1 MLHRIR
7 AYIEKY
13 RLLQPGRP
21 VLVALSGG
29 PDSVALA
36 HILVRLG
43 YPVTAL
49 HCNFHLRGDESGR
62 DEAFA
67 RTFASQTLGIP
78 FYKIDFDTAAYA
90 ARHHLSIEMA
100 ARSLRY
106 AWFEEMRHTLDAHA
120 IAVAHHRDDS
130 VETLVMNLLRGS
142 GLRGLTGIR
151 PRNGYVVR
159 PLLDISRAEIM
170 DWIEREG
177 LRYVTDSTNLTD
189 AYTRNFI
196 RHQVIPLLE
205 EINPAARVTLARSAA
220 HLAAAEPLYESVIDE
235 ARRTVMTSP
244 REVSVSKLYDFPS
257 PETVLYELLRPF
269 GFTRTVAAEVFRSL
283 DKISGKQFY
292 SPAYRLVKD
301 RDRLLLVPLE
311 KRVGE
316 KPATP
321 TRPSGLFPDRPAAC
335 PVEPAISTDCP
346 GTSTDRPDA
355 STDGFDAPTD
365 GFDAST
371 DRPDHTLARPSHCP
385 GTSTDRPDASTD
397 GFDAS
402 TDRPDHTLARPS
414 RRLGH
419 PAAPADEGYLL
430 DEKMERFFFP
440 LQLSW
445 EKIVLAED
453 RATFPGGKYPFSHD
467 RNTAYFDYDKLQ
479 FPLQLRHPQPGDRF
493 VPFGMTGRKKV
504 SDYFTDR
511 KFSRPAKESQWLLC
525 SAGQIIWI
533 VGERSDN
540 RFRITRET
548 KKMLVVKIS
557 GQIDVTL

>member
-13 RLLQPGRP
+13 RLLQPDRP

-62 DEAFA
+62 DETFA

-78 FYKIDFDTAAYA
+78 FYKTDFATASYA

-100 ARSLRY
+100 ARHLRY
-106 AWFEEMRHTLDAHA
+106 AWFEEMRRTLGAYA

-159 PLLDISRAEIM
+159 PLLDVSRAEIM
-170 DWIEREG
+170 DWIGREG
-177 LRYVTDSTNLTD
+177 LGYVTDSTNMSD

-196 RHQVIPLLE
+196 RHRVIPLLE
-205 EINPAARVTLARSAA
+205 EINPAARATLARSAA
-220 HLAAAEPLYESVIDE
+220 HLAAAEPLYESVIEE
-235 ARRTVMTSP
+235 ARRTVMTTP
-244 REVSVSKLYDFPS
+244 REVSIPKLYGFPS
-257 PETVLYELLRPF
+257 PETVLWELLRPF
-269 GFTRTVAAEVFRSL
+269 GFTRTVAGEVFRSL

-301 RDRLLLVPLE
+301 RERLLLVPLE
-311 KRVGE
+311 KGAGQ
-316 KPATP
+316 KPAAPTELSRLFP
-321 TRPSGLFPDRPAAC
+321 TRPDIFQ
-335 PVEPAISTDCP
+335 VEPGISTDGFGITTDSSATSTDGFGITSDRP
-346 GTSTDRPDA
+346 STSTESLGTSTDSPVI
-355 STDGFDAPTD
+355 STACSGTPTAGSGPVPAP
-365 GFDAST
+365 G
-371 DRPDHTLARPSHCP
+371 
-385 GTSTDRPDASTD
+385 
-397 GFDAS
+397 
-402 TDRPDHTLARPS
+402 
-414 RRLGH
+414 GH
-419 PAAPADEGYLL
+419 RAAPAGQSYLL
-430 DEKMERFFFP
+430 DEKTERFFFP

-453 RATFPGGKYPFSHD
+453 QATFLGGTYPFSRD
-467 RNTAYFDYDKLQ
+467 RNTAYFDYDTLQ
-479 FPLQLRHPQPGDRF
+479 FPLQLRHPQPGDWF

-511 KFSRPAKESQWLLC
+511 KFSLPAKESQWLLC

-548 KKMLVVKIS
+548 KNMLVVKKS

>member
-13 RLLQPGRP
+13 RLLQPDRP

-78 FYKIDFDTAAYA
+78 FHKIDFDTAAYA

-106 AWFEEMRHTLDAHA
+106 AWFEEMRRTLDAHA

-159 PLLDISRAEIM
+159 PLLDVSRAEIM

-235 ARRTVMTSP
+235 ARRTVMTTP

-311 KRVGE
+311 KRAGE
-316 KPATP
+316 KPAAP
-321 TRPSGLFPDRPAAC
+321 TGPSRLFPDRPDAC
-335 PVEPAISTDCP
+335 PVEPAISIDCP
-346 GTSTDRPDA
+346 
-355 STDGFDAPTD
+355 
-365 GFDAST
+365 DAST
-371 DRPDHTLARPSHCP
+371 DRPDAPTDGSGAP
-385 GTSTDRPDASTD
+385 TDRPGAP
-397 GFDAS
+397 
-402 TDRPDHTLARPS
+402 TDRPAAPTDCPGHTLARPS
-414 RRLGH
+414 RRPRH

>member
-78 FYKIDFDTAAYA
+78 FYKIDFDTVAYA

-106 AWFEEMRHTLDAHA
+106 AWFEEMRRTLDAHA

-292 SPAYRLVKD
+292 SPTYRLVKD

-316 KPATP
+316 KPAAP
-321 TRPSGLFPDRPAAC
+321 TGPSRLFPDRPAAC

-346 GTSTDRPDA
+346 GTSTDRPDV
-355 STDGFDAPTD
+355 PTD
-365 GFDAST
+365 GFDA
-371 DRPDHTLARPSHCP
+371 
-385 GTSTDRPDASTD
+385 STDRPDASTD

-402 TDRPDHTLARPS
+402 TDRP
-414 RRLGH
+414 GH